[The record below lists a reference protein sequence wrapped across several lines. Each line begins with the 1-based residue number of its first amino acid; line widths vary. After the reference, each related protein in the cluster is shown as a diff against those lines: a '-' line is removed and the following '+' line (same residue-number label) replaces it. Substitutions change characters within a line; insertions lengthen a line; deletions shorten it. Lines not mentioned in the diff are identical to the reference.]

1 MRSKNKEK
9 TEIPFTKNG
18 VRRLV
23 VSLVLTGIAII
34 FCAGMILT
42 TVLMRQRFC
51 RVDYPDPKYSYSY
64 RYSHFE
70 KDYPR
75 EEVSFR
81 SGKNML
87 RGYIYGMEN
96 DKGLIVFAHGIGGG
110 HESYMTLLVKLVDR
124 GWRVFAYDATGSCS
138 SEGSSTIGL
147 AQSAIDLDKALD
159 FAERDERLNTL
170 PTFVMGHSWGGYASA
185 AVLNFDHDIKA
196 CVTLSGYCD
205 PMTELTEAS
214 ELILGG
220 KQAQY
225 MYPFVWIY
233 NKLMFGRYS
242 DLSAV
247 DGINKS
253 GIPVLVVHGTNDQ
266 TVRYDGAAIMNQ
278 QSRITNPNVQ
288 YVTMDKTRR
297 KGHNS
302 YLYSAKTIK
311 YIRKK
316 LDPQF
321 NLMLKQYKGN
331 IPNKA
336 LEAFYRSVDKKLA
349 NGVNGELLDRITDFF
364 DEQL

>member
-1 MRSKNKEK
+1 MRSKNKDN
-9 TEIPFTKNG
+9 TDVAFTKNG

-23 VSLVLTGIAII
+23 ISLLLTGILII
-34 FCAGMILT
+34 FCAGMIIT
-42 TVLMRQRFC
+42 AVLMRQRFC
-51 RVDYPDPKYSYSY
+51 RVDYPDPKFSYSY
-64 RYSHFE
+64 RYSHF
-70 KDYPR
+70 KDDYPR
-75 EEVSFR
+75 EEVSFK
-81 SGKNML
+81 SGRNTL

-110 HESYMTLLVKLVDR
+110 HESYMSMIVKLVDK

-138 SEGSSTIGL
+138 SEGHSTVGL
-147 AQSAIDLDKALD
+147 AQSAIDLDKALS
-159 FAERDERLNTL
+159 FAERDDRLNTL

-185 AVLNFDHDIKA
+185 AVLNFGHDIKA

-214 ELILGG
+214 EVLLGG

-225 MYPFVWIY
+225 MYPFVWVY
-233 NKLMFGRYS
+233 NKLMFGKYS
-242 DLSAV
+242 SLSAV
-247 DGINKS
+247 DGINKA

-266 TVRYDGAAIMNQ
+266 TVRYDGAAIINHQ
-278 QSRITNPNVQ
+278 DEITNPNVQ

-321 NLMLKQYKGN
+321 NLLLKHYNGN
-331 IPNKA
+331 IPDRA
-336 LEAFYRSVDKKLA
+336 LEAFYSSVDKKLA
-349 NGVNGELLDRITDFF
+349 NGVNGELLNQIDEFF
-364 DEQL
+364 EQQL